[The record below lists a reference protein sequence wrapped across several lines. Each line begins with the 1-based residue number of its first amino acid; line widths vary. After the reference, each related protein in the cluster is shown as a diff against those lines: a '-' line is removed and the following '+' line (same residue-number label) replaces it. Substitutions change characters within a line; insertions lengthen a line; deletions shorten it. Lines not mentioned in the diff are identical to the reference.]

1 MGLINQ
7 SLGEFADNLA
17 SGAPTP
23 GGGSASAYAG
33 VLGVSLY
40 IMVLEV
46 ERSKSE
52 NSAELDKLVQALL
65 PLKQRL
71 LELVDLDTAA
81 FDAVMKAF
89 KMPKETEEE
98 KAARRTAIQTAMV
111 HAAEVPLET
120 MSTAL
125 KALEM
130 GETVVEHGAKTA
142 ASDVGVGTILLV
154 TTVKGAG
161 YNVAINL
168 PSIKDESINSRLS
181 IAKNEIEVKCSTEQE
196 KIGVKLANLGI

>member
-1 MGLINQ
+1 VGLINQ
-7 SLGEFADNLA
+7 TLKEFAGNLA

-33 VLGVSLY
+33 ALGVSLY

-46 ERSKSE
+46 ARAK
-52 NSAELDKLVQALL
+52 AADAAPLDKLVTSLL
-65 PLKQRL
+65 PLRDRL
-71 LELVDLDTAA
+71 LELVDLDTLA

-89 KMPKETEEE
+89 KLPKESEEE
-98 KAARRTAIQTAMV
+98 KAIRRTAIQSAMV

-120 MSTAL
+120 MSVAL

-130 GETVVEHGAKTA
+130 GEAAVEHGAQTA
-142 ASDVGVGTILLV
+142 ASDVGVGTLLLV
-154 TTVKGAG
+154 AAITGAG

-168 PSIKDESINSRLS
+168 PSIKDEAVKTRL
-181 IAKNEIEVKCSTEQE
+181 ADTKKVVEE
-196 KIGVKLANLGI
+196 KTAAAQQKIDGKLKTLGI

>member
-7 SLGEFADNLA
+7 TLKEFAGNLA

-33 VLGVSLY
+33 ALGVSLY

-46 ERSKSE
+46 ERAK
-52 NSAELDKLVQALL
+52 AEDAAPIDKLVTALL
-65 PLKQRL
+65 PLKERL
-71 LELVDLDTAA
+71 LELVELDTLA

-89 KMPKETEEE
+89 KLPKETEEE
-98 KAARRTAIQTAMV
+98 KAARRAVIQSAMV

-120 MSTAL
+120 METAL

-130 GETVVEHGAKTA
+130 GEAAVEHGAQTA
-142 ASDVGVGTILLV
+142 ASDVGVGTLLLAAAI
-154 TTVKGAG
+154 TGAG
-161 YNVAINL
+161 YNVEINL
-168 PSIKDESINSRLS
+168 PSIKDEAIKSRLEDS
-181 IAKNEIEVKCSTEQE
+181 KNGIKAKCSAEQD
-196 KIGVKLANLGI
+196 KINVKLRMLGI

>member
-7 SLGEFADNLA
+7 TLQEFAGNLA

-33 VLGVSLY
+33 ALGVSLY

-46 ERSKSE
+46 ERAK
-52 NSAELDKLVQALL
+52 AEDPARLDKLVHELL

-71 LELVDLDTAA
+71 LELVNLDTEA

-89 KMPKETEEE
+89 KLPKETEDE
-98 KAARRTAIQTAMV
+98 KAIRRAAIQAAMV
-111 HAAEVPLET
+111 HAADVPLET
-120 MSTAL
+120 MGTAL
-125 KALEM
+125 KALAM
-130 GETVVEHGAKTA
+130 GETVVENGAKTA
-142 ASDVGVGTILLV
+142 ASDVGVGTLMLTAAI
-154 TTVKGAG
+154 TGAG

-168 PSIKDESINSRLS
+168 PSIKDEAIKARLAEEKADIDSKAGSARNLIN
-181 IAKNEIEVKCSTEQE
+181 E
-196 KIGVKLANLGI
+196 KLKTLGI

>member
-7 SLGEFADNLA
+7 TLKEFAGNLA

-33 VLGVSLY
+33 ALGVSLY

-46 ERSKSE
+46 ARGKVEDSAPIGQAGHGVCYRCSE
-52 NSAELDKLVQALL
+52 
-65 PLKQRL
+65 RL
-71 LELVDLDTAA
+71 LKLVDLDTEA

-89 KMPKETEEE
+89 KLPKETEEE
-98 KAARRTAIQTAMV
+98 KAVRRAAIQAAMV

-120 MSTAL
+120 METAL
-125 KALEM
+125 QALEM
-130 GETVVEHGAKTA
+130 GEAAVEHGAQTA
-142 ASDVGVGTILLV
+142 ASDVGVGTLLLIAAI
-154 TTVKGAG
+154 TGAG

-168 PSIKDESINSRLS
+168 PSIKDEAVKTRLAD
-181 IAKNEIEVKCSTEQE
+181 AKEA
-196 KIGVKLANLGI
+196 G

>member
-7 SLGEFADNLA
+7 TLKEFAANLA

-33 VLGVSLY
+33 ALGVSLY

-46 ERSKSE
+46 ARTK
-52 NSAELDKLVQALL
+52 AEDAAPLDKLVTSLL
-65 PLKQRL
+65 PLRDRL
-71 LELVDLDTAA
+71 LELVDLDTLA

-89 KMPKETEEE
+89 KLPKETEDE
-98 KAARRTAIQTAMV
+98 KAIRRAAIQSAMV

-120 MSTAL
+120 MGMAL
-125 KALEM
+125 RALEM
-130 GETVVEHGAKTA
+130 GEAAVEHGAQTA
-142 ASDVGVGTILLV
+142 ASDVGVGTLLLV
-154 TTVKGAG
+154 AAITGAG

-168 PSIKDESINSRLS
+168 PSIKDEAVKARLAD
-181 IAKNEIEVKCSTEQE
+181 AKKAVEE
-196 KIGVKLANLGI
+196 KTAAAQRKIDGKLKTLGI